1 MGLVSH
7 PVRPEDMRASDAER
21 EVVQQLL
28 HRAHAEGSLDLA
40 EFDQRVVAAW
50 QAKTRGELAALTADL
65 PQVVHAAPVPPP
77 PVKAKK
83 SGGRTAL
90 RVLTTIWAG
99 MSALNFALWLL
110 VSILGG
116 EGVVHPWFL
125 WVALPWGS
133 VLGVVWLL
141 VGREPKQP

>member
-1 MGLVSH
+1 MSH

-28 HRAHAEGSLDLA
+28 HRAHAEGSLDLT
-40 EFDQRVVAAW
+40 EFDQRVVATW

-65 PQVVHAAPVPPP
+65 PQVHPAPRPTP

-90 RVLTTIWAG
+90 RVLTTIWASV
-99 MSALNFALWLL
+99 SALNFAIWLL

-116 EGVVHPWFL
+116 EGLVHPWFL

-141 VGREPKQP
+141 VGREPGQR

>member
-1 MGLVSH
+1 MSH

-40 EFDQRVVAAW
+40 EFDQRVVAVW

-65 PQVVHAAPVPPP
+65 PQVVERPLPPPPP
-77 PVKAKK
+77 PVKAKRK
-83 SGGRTAL
+83 GPSAMK
-90 RVLTTIWAG
+90 VLTTIWLSV
-99 MSALNFALWLL
+99 SALNFALWLL
-110 VSILGG
+110 VSVLGG
-116 EGVVHPWFL
+116 EGWVYPWFL

-133 VLGVVWLL
+133 VLGVVWLS
-141 VGREPKQP
+141 VGRGRTQP

>member
-1 MGLVSH
+1 MSH

-28 HRAHAEGSLDLA
+28 HRAQAEGSLDLT
-40 EFDQRVVAAW
+40 EFDQRVLAVW

-65 PQVVHAAPVPPP
+65 PQVHPAPPVPH
-77 PVKAKK
+77 PVAPMKPKK
-83 SGGRTAL
+83 GGGRTAL
-90 RVLTTIWAG
+90 RVLTTIWASV
-99 MSALNFALWLL
+99 SALNFALWLL
-110 VSILGG
+110 VSILGD
-116 EGVVHPWFL
+116 EGIAHPWFL

-141 VGREPKQP
+141 VGREPKRP